1 MKKFLKC
8 RVTISLVAC
17 WIFFSAVG
25 YLQKDTIYK
34 KYAENMGTMPY
45 FVLVLQGIHDNVY
58 PWSTS
63 NGAAVDV
70 HAAQRDDY
78 EKSQVRQESIAK
90 QQADR
95 TSDDAVGS
103 KTPKQAKEKPKAE
116 QADQKKR
123 EDTVTKEEPEIK
135 KKEFVQVGDDYFDDA
150 VFIGDS
156 RTVGLG
162 YYGGLDQADFFA
174 TKGMNIYDL
183 WQSAFCDLDG
193 SQVTLEEALGAKQY
207 KKVYFQIGINE
218 MGTGTVASFMDSYR
232 QTVEKLKELQ
242 PDAILFI
249 QGIMRV
255 TKEKS
260 DRDAIY
266 NNPGIDERN
275 IEIAKLADGERV
287 FYIDV
292 NDVVSDENG
301 ALRADLTFDNLH
313 LYATNYGIWVDYLK
327 TKGITEDS

>member
-8 RVTISLVAC
+8 RVTICLLAC

-25 YLQKDTIYK
+25 FWQKDTIYR
-34 KYAENMGTMPY
+34 KYAQNMGNMPY

-63 NGAAVDV
+63 NGAAMDV
-70 HAAQRDDY
+70 HAAQRDAHD
-78 EKSQVRQESIAK
+78 ESQLRPEPVQRK
-90 QQADR
+90 QADD
-95 TSDDAVGS
+95 SS
-103 KTPKQAKEKPKAE
+103 KSEEPKGAGEKPKAIE
-116 QADQKKR
+116 EERQQQ
-123 EDTVTKEEPEIK
+123 EDTVTKGEPEPK
-135 KKEFVQVGDDYFDDA
+135 KKEFVQVGDEYFNDA

-162 YYGGLDQADFFA
+162 YYGGLEQADFYA

-183 WQSAFCDLDG
+183 WQSEFCEVEG
-193 SQVTLEEALGAKQY
+193 SQATLEEALEAKQY

-218 MGTGTVASFMDSYR
+218 MGTGTVSSFMESYR

-255 TKEKS
+255 TKDKS

-275 IEIAKLADGERV
+275 AQIAKLADGERV

-292 NDVVSDENG
+292 NEVVSDENG

-327 TKGITEDS
+327 SKGITADS